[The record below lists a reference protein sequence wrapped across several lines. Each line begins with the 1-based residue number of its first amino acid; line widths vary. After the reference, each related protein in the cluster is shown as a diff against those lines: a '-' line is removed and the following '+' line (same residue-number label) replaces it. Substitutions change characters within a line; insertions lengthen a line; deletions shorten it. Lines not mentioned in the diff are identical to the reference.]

1 MEHTQILLAELA
13 KYEVAFI
20 ANAIADAEVNQASSA
35 SASLAPAELL
45 TALCDHPEAR
55 MKMAMIA
62 LLLRQPSFGQYV
74 PDAFILVKNKAYFQC
89 YATAAFY
96 LQQLY
101 QHELTRYFGAQPFLQ
116 NWFAALFQSAPNASA
131 EQGLQTVA
139 VQQGE
144 WVNPFTNWL
153 GGYKH
158 VAQRM
163 LRHAAFIQT
172 CAN

>member
-20 ANAIADAEVNQASSA
+20 ANAITDAEINQASSA
-35 SASLAPAELL
+35 PASLVPAELL
-45 TALCDHPEAR
+45 AALCDHPEAR

-74 PDAFILVKNKAYFQC
+74 PDAFILVKNKAYFC

-101 QHELTRYFGAQPFLQ
+101 QHELTRCFGVQPFLQ
-116 NWFAALFQSAPNASA
+116 NWFAALFQTAPNAST

-139 VQQGE
+139 VQQAQ

-163 LRHAAFIQT
+163 LRHTAFRQT

>member
-1 MEHTQILLAELA
+1 MDHTQILLAELA

-20 ANAIADAEVNQASSA
+20 ANAIADAEINQASNA
-35 SASLAPAELL
+35 SPSLLPAELL
-45 TALCDHPEAR
+45 AALCDHPEAR

-74 PDAFILVKNKAYFQC
+74 PDAFTLVKNKAYFQC
-89 YATAAFY
+89 YTTAAFY

-101 QHELTRYFGAQPFLQ
+101 QNELTRYFGAQPFLQ
-116 NWFAALFQSAPNASA
+116 NWFAALFQTAPNASA

-139 VQQGE
+139 VQQAH

-153 GGYKH
+153 GGYQH

-163 LRHAAFIQT
+163 LRHAAFIQA

>member
-20 ANAIADAEVNQASSA
+20 ANAIADAEINQASSA

-45 TALCDHPEAR
+45 AALCDHPEAR

-74 PDAFILVKNKAYFQC
+74 PDAFMLVKNKAYFC
-89 YATAAFY
+89 YTTAAFY

-101 QHELTRYFGAQPFLQ
+101 QHELTRYLGRI
-116 NWFAALFQSAPNASA
+116 APN
-131 EQGLQTVA
+131 
-139 VQQGE
+139 
-144 WVNPFTNWL
+144 
-153 GGYKH
+153 
-158 VAQRM
+158 
-163 LRHAAFIQT
+163 
-172 CAN
+172 CANNKLTVKSYMTQWR

>member
-1 MEHTQILLAELA
+1 MEHTQILLAQLA

-45 TALCDHPEAR
+45 AALCDHPEAR

-62 LLLRQPSFGQYV
+62 LLLRQLSFGQYV
-74 PDAFILVKNKAYFQC
+74 PDAFMLVKNKAYFC
-89 YATAAFY
+89 YVTPAFY

-101 QHELTRYFGAQPFLQ
+101 QHELTRYFGAQPCLQ
-116 NWFAALFQSAPNASA
+116 NWFAALFQTSPNASA

-139 VQQGE
+139 VQQAH
-144 WVNPFTNWL
+144 WINPFTNWL